1 MKRKILFLIGSYGT
15 GGKERQLTELIRGI
29 PKDKYY
35 LYLFMKN
42 NSSYYFSMIKS
53 CLRSYRCLEK
63 SHFSLLDILV
73 LNNFLKEIDVDIVF
87 SFSKTLSHYALILK
101 LLGGFKYCLIN
112 GSIRD
117 APVDFN
123 IYMRLEKL
131 LYNLYGEV
139 VANSKAGLLAYHQNE
154 KVGRHVLYNGFDENR
169 IPKRPKNEL
178 RYQLGLNDKFTVV
191 MVASMGKSKDHT
203 TLIKAAVKVL
213 EKNRDIQIFLV
224 GDGPKKQKYLI
235 LVSSFGLENNIFF
248 TGEVRNTEEYLRASD
263 LSVLMST
270 NAEGFPNV
278 VLESMACGTPVIAN
292 DSGGTRELLTNG
304 KNGYLIKSGDY
315 EMLARKIRFL
325 YKNKE
330 VLQKLG
336 KNAAL
341 RVREKFE
348 MNKIILDFE
357 GIIGN
362 GIN

>member
-213 EKNRDIQIFLV
+213 EKNRDIQFILI
-224 GDGPKKQKYLI
+224 GGGPKKSEYLT
-235 LVSSFGLENNIFF
+235 LVSSLGLENDILFA
-248 TGEVRNTEEYLRASD
+248 GEIYNPEEYLKASD

-270 NAEGFPNV
+270 NSESFPNV
-278 VLESMACGTPVIAN
+278 VLESLACGIPVVAN
-292 DSGGTRELLTNG
+292 DNGGIRELMING
-304 KNGYLIKSGDY
+304 KNGYLIKPGDHD
-315 EMLARKIRFL
+315 MLVRKIL
-325 YKNKE
+325 YLYNNKKI
-330 VLQKLG
+330 LKQFG
-336 KNAAL
+336 KNGAY
-341 RVREKFE
+341 RVKQNYGLSR
-348 MNKIILDFE
+348 M
-357 GIIGN
+357 
-362 GIN
+362 